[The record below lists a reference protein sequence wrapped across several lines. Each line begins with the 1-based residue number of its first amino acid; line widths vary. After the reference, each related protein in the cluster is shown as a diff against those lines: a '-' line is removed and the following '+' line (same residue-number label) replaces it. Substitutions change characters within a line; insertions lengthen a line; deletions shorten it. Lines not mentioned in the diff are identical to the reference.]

1 MTGKRRYVA
10 LRGKITPTSRESFGS
25 AGFGGTVDRAHGRAE
40 GEARDL
46 DELERASQT
55 AGGEHELASE
65 VSERI
70 RAIIS
75 SAEAAANAVRHEAE
89 QRAAVKRRLADEE
102 ARRIVEDARRDA
114 EAYLAER
121 IRRISELSDA
131 VVERGEGIVMRLDRA
146 EEVRRQLQGLADA
159 LGESAEEL
167 TRELGGSAA
176 APDRRA
182 TPEAIAAEEPRA
194 AAAPAATVEP
204 AAAPATTG
212 TSAATESAGT
222 EAASGA
228 ATRDAASTT
237 DASPAAAEPEAS
249 TSSEIADDP
258 TIGELADTTSA
269 EDEADRDGAEIVE
282 LVKGEPD
289 ERGPREPDEQLS
301 ARLVALQMAVA
312 GGKRDEVET
321 HLRRTFDLGDV
332 GQILDD
338 VFGEG
343 AQSGKRAGWPS
354 RGDGAA

>member
-1 MTGKRRYVA
+1 MSGQRRYVA
-10 LRGKITPTSRESFGS
+10 LRGKITPTSRERFGS
-25 AGFGGTVDRAHGRAE
+25 AVFGGTVDRAQGSA
-40 GEARDL
+40 GERARDV
-46 DELERASQT
+46 DERERSSAEAA
-55 AGGEHELASE
+55 AGAAGEHEIASE

-70 RAIIS
+70 RAIIA

-89 QRAAVKRRLADEE
+89 QRAQVKRGLAEEE
-102 ARRIVEDARRDA
+102 ARRIVDDARRDA

-167 TRELGGSAA
+167 ARELGGTAEA

-182 TPEAIAAEEPRA
+182 TPEAIAAE
-194 AAAPAATVEP
+194 AAAPEAS
-204 AAAPATTG
+204 
-212 TSAATESAGT
+212 SASPE
-222 EAASGA
+222 
-228 ATRDAASTT
+228 
-237 DASPAAAEPEAS
+237 ASPAAPEAS
-249 TSSEIADDP
+249 TPATPEASTPAASPEASAPASTASPSTDAASPSTDAASSAGASAEIAEDP
-258 TIGELADTTSA
+258 TVGELATEAAADEEPA
-269 EDEADRDGAEIVE
+269 RAVELVPDEAD
-282 LVKGEPD
+282 
-289 ERGPREPDEQLS
+289 ERPREPDEQLS

-338 VFGEG
+338 VFGAG
-343 AQSGKRAGWPS
+343 DGGNRAGWPS
-354 RGDGAA
+354 GPAA

>member
-1 MTGKRRYVA
+1 MTEKRRYVA
-10 LRGKITPTSRESFGS
+10 LRGKITPTSRQSFGS
-25 AGFGGTVDRAHGRAE
+25 AAFGGTVDRAHGRADE
-40 GEARDL
+40 GARDL

-89 QRAAVKRRLADEE
+89 QRAQVKRRLADEE

-167 TRELGGSAA
+167 TRELGGAA

-182 TPEAIAAEEPRA
+182 TPEAIAAEPA
-194 AAAPAATVEP
+194 AAAEASP
-204 AAAPATTG
+204 AAAEPSGTG
-212 TSAATESAGT
+212 TEPSAAA
-222 EAASGA
+222 EASPA
-228 ATRDAASTT
+228 AA
-237 DASPAAAEPEAS
+237 DASPAAAEPSGTATTDAASAAEVSTEA
-249 TSSEIADDP
+249 EIADDP
-258 TIGELADTTSA
+258 TVGELADVASA
-269 EDEADRDGAEIVE
+269 DAGFDDDDRDGAEIVE
-282 LVKGEPD
+282 LVKEPA

-312 GGKRDEVET
+312 GGKRDEVEV
-321 HLRRTFDLGDV
+321 HLRRTFDLDDV

-338 VFGEG
+338 VFGDG
-343 AQSGKRAGWPS
+343 AQAGKRAGWPS